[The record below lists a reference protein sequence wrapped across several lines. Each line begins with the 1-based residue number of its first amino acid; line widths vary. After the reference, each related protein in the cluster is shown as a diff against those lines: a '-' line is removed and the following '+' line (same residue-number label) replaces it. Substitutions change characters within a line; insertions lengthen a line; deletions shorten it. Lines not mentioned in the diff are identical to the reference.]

1 MRLGSHPKPIAV
13 CVYFRIVAIHRVH
26 GLFAATLC
34 AVVVVSASAA
44 APQPRIYSLKIGDRF
59 DVKGTQIRCGIGRAA
74 SASRVPLVTC
84 GLFRSG
90 SSVAVPGSYAVSI
103 ADRGVTVL
111 GPGSTRHVVFDIRTD
126 PGVPLGDPAPTDRSP
141 GTRVAHLRP
150 VTQGLEAVNVAGTSV
165 VCVAVAYPRPHPPSL
180 NCTLS
185 SREIAKALL
194 KPRLGFRPFT
204 VDFSPQLLRISR
216 MSKTKTQRVIFSRR
230 QPTG

>member
-1 MRLGSHPKPIAV
+1 MRLGSHPKPTEV

-44 APQPRIYSLKIGDRF
+44 AQQPRIYSLKIGDRF
-59 DVKGTQIRCGIGRAA
+59 DVKGTQIRCGIARSA
-74 SASRVPLVTC
+74 SASRVPVVTC

-90 SSVAVPGSYAVSI
+90 SNVRVPRSFAVSI

-111 GPGSTRHVVFDIRTD
+111 GPGSTRDVVFDIRTD
-126 PGVPLGDPAPTDRSP
+126 PGVPLGDPAPTDSSA

-150 VTQGLEAVNVAGTSV
+150 VAQGLEAVNVARTSV
-165 VCVAVAYPRPHPPSL
+165 VCVAVAYPRPHSPSL

-185 SREIAKALL
+185 SRAIAQALL
-194 KPRLGFRPFT
+194 KPRLGFRPLT
-204 VDFSPQLLRISR
+204 VDFSAQSLRISR

-230 QPTG
+230 QPSG

>member
-1 MRLGSHPKPIAV
+1 
-13 CVYFRIVAIHRVH
+13 VAIHRVH
-26 GLFAATLC
+26 AILAATLC
-34 AVVVVSASAA
+34 VAVVVPASAA

-90 SSVAVPGSYAVSI
+90 SSVPVPRSYAVSI

-111 GPGSTRHVVFDIRTD
+111 GPGNTQHVVFDTRTD
-126 PGVPLGDPAPTDRSP
+126 PGLPLGEPAPTDRSS
-141 GTRVAHLRP
+141 GAQVAHLRP
-150 VTQGLEAVNVAGTSV
+150 VAQGLEAVNVARTSV
-165 VCVAVAYPRPHPPSL
+165 VCVAVLYPRPHPPSL

-185 SREIAKALL
+185 SRAIAKALL
-194 KPRLGFRPFT
+194 KPQLGFRPLT
-204 VDFSPQLLRISR
+204 VDFSPQLLRIWR

-230 QPTG
+230 QPAG